1 MSASVANTNTSATRL
16 TLNTNSN
23 GTPDAGFGSIFMFT
37 GESNTTN
44 AQDMVGLRA
53 SWTTATHANREA
65 QFAVQLGDNGGA
77 LTEVLTVNRSSDADG
92 ALIVGTGNSLQI
104 DNDEL
109 TFGQAFTIAGSSNQ
123 LTIGGG
129 SGPVVIGGTA
139 GSGKITLFSTTGGV
153 ELQRETSATT
163 STIGQTINAAS
174 SGTPG
179 AGFGTNISHYA
190 ESNTTLARE
199 IGKEE
204 FAWTT
209 ATDASRTSDYVLST
223 VNSGTL
229 AEAFRIYGNKR
240 AMVGGGTNQ
249 ASAAFH
255 VNSTTGGILPPKVT
269 TTEMNAIASPV
280 EGLEVY
286 NTTDKGAFRY
296 DGSNWRRSS
305 MDAITGRSTGQTAA
319 VASIAT
325 LTVGSTDASYTIS
338 GNINV
343 TTSGSESFSISV
355 DYTDETNTARNA
367 VIPILRAGTN
377 PWLTQTVFGLGAIPY
392 PGGSIQIRCK
402 ASTAITLKTS
412 GTFTGCTYNVE
423 GAITRLQ

>member
-1 MSASVANTNTSATRL
+1 
-16 TLNTNSN
+16 
-23 GTPDAGFGSIFMFT
+23 MFT

-209 ATDASRTSDYVLST
+209 ATDASRTSNYVLST

-229 AEAFRIYGNKR
+229 AEAFRVYGNKR
-240 AMVGGGTNQ
+240 AMVGGGTND
-249 ASAAFH
+249 ASAALQ
-255 VNSTTGGILPPKVT
+255 VTSTTGGFLQPKVT
-269 TTEMNAIASPV
+269 TTEMNAISSPA
-280 EGLEVY
+280 EGLTVY
-286 NTTDKGAFRY
+286 NTTEKGEY
-296 DGSNWRRSS
+296 KYNGSSWARSS
-305 MDAITGRSTGQTAA
+305 MDAITGRSTAQTAA
-319 VASIAT
+319 VASVAT
-325 LTVGSTDASYTIS
+325 LTVGSTDATYLIS
-338 GNINV
+338 GNILV
-343 TTSGSESFSISV
+343 TTSGSESFNLQV
-355 DYTDETNTARNA
+355 DYTDEGNTARTATIPLVHISTGSWLASTLSARGA
-367 VIPILRAGTN
+367 V
-377 PWLTQTVFGLGAIPY
+377 PY
-392 PGGSIQIRCK
+392 PSAPLQIRCK
-402 ASTAITLKTS
+402 ASTAITVKTS